1 MSNKEVSLEAV
12 LFRRPLTNVENL
24 PPKNEKPGND
34 RSTPPGHI
42 PATLGIGNWQHA
54 AYRSAPFGL
63 LSPNS
68 KPSLAR
74 QRDHSAC
81 RQTDSPLRVR
91 KRGERLKYS
100 SIYGD
105 VAPPCMHTSLHNL
118 GNAVLPPV
126 LSFTSATTLDSERN
140 LGVENEFD
148 MDNDLSGSTLLPEA
162 RGNTQNT
169 PPLQIPSKVARHK
182 SVSRRVLSRVK
193 EGIAVRSRS
202 SNGHKA
208 LDHDNSLMR
217 RLSGRRK
224 TGSEQQ
230 RQLQSFEISRDSIDT
245 DPDDESESLTPQR
258 SFTGSSIA
266 TDELMVSGV
275 TLTPTS
281 RYMNRSRKTSPRFAS
296 PSANQSS
303 PVTEPTPR
311 ASARGDGGPETYKKP
326 TVHYVSPY
334 IDMNILVDTD
344 AVDFGTSKNVW
355 VAVEATVRTREL
367 EPYSNNSTD
376 NTKWSKNSIDMIV
389 IICCETLK
397 EYASTTQQCIV
408 ELCSRLEHDGDR
420 LAVLL
425 ATSRQLNSCTI
436 SCTCA
441 QIHPL
446 QAPKVSALLERLGL
460 APSTARS
467 DLPNVVEDQPIQL
480 ALKDIAK
487 QGIRQNCIHSFVLS
501 KSPVYLAQAVQESMQ
516 WPSHTLKIGLQPS
529 ERPLAATHDVRTWS
543 LDIAGE
549 GEISTH
555 TLDNV
560 CRDIRHGC
568 QYGSIPSL
576 RLCYKAMDRARVVE
590 VVGDKATKGLVLG
603 QRCSLFIK
611 VCLPSIDTPPNA
623 AAEGDQD
630 SLFTELES
638 IVGTLE
644 TNFLHVEARY
654 RHTIFPTDNVVTV
667 RQICSM
673 RRPKTESRW
682 SLVTSAV
689 AGLSSE
695 RVDAKLARF
704 LITHY
709 SAAKALNAIAR
720 WELTKSPVV
729 QQLYDD
735 LQSSIAPAR
744 TNQASAAPGPV
755 VVVTDAAQTSTDR
768 SHGERTVTRTASATA
783 LTLHL
788 RQDHLPRSTSTSAMP
803 ASRLITAPER
813 TGAPSHVAL
822 DLRGSREGTPSDAND
837 TAHKLWQHLRRD
849 SLPID
854 KMLISMSGE
863 SLHQLEATDEDL
875 KALRETA
882 LANKRSIGAETLKA
896 CKWDDKQTHGTAPW
910 L

>member
-1 MSNKEVSLEAV
+1 MSNKEVSLEAI
-12 LFRRPLTNVENL
+12 LFRRPLTNDENL
-24 PPKNEKPGND
+24 PPKNEKPGDD

-140 LGVENEFD
+140 IVGEND
-148 MDNDLSGSTLLPEA
+148 LKLDNDLSGSTLLPEA
-162 RGNTQNT
+162 RGNTQST
-169 PPLQIPSKVARHK
+169 PPLASPPLQIPSKVARHK

-208 LDHDNSLMR
+208 LDNDNSLMR

-230 RQLQSFEISRDSIDT
+230 RQLQSFEISRESIDT
-245 DPDDESESLTPQR
+245 ETDDESESLTPQR

-275 TLTPTS
+275 TLTPPS
-281 RYMNRSRKTSPRFAS
+281 GYMNGSRQTSSRFAS
-296 PSANQSS
+296 PSVNRSS
-303 PVTEPTPR
+303 PVTEPTPK
-311 ASARGDGGPETYKKP
+311 ANARGAGEPENHTKP
-326 TVHYVSPY
+326 IVHHVSPY
-334 IDMNILVDTD
+334 IDVNILVDTD

-355 VAVEATVRTREL
+355 VAVEATVRTRQL
-367 EPYSNNSTD
+367 EHFSSNSTD
-376 NTKWSKNSIDMIV
+376 NTNWSKNSIDMIM

-408 ELCSRLEHDGDR
+408 ELCSRLEHDRDR

-460 APSTARS
+460 APSTAQS

-480 ALKDIAK
+480 ALRDIAK
-487 QGIRQNCIHSFVLS
+487 QGVRQSCVHSFVLS

-516 WPSHTLKIGLQPS
+516 WPSHTIKIGLQPA
-529 ERPLAATHDVRTWS
+529 ERSVAATHDVRTWS
-543 LDIAGE
+543 LELAGE

-560 CRDIRHGC
+560 CRDIRYGC
-568 QYGSIPSL
+568 QYGGIPSL

-590 VVGDKATKGLVLG
+590 VVGDKATKGLRLG

-623 AAEGDQD
+623 AAEGYQD

-654 RHTIFPTDNVVTV
+654 RHTIFPTDNVITV

-695 RVDAKLARF
+695 RVNAKLARF

-709 SAAKALNAIAR
+709 SAAKALNAISR

-735 LQSSIAPAR
+735 LQCCIAPAL

-755 VVVTDAAQTSTDR
+755 VVVTDAAQTGAES
-768 SHGERTVTRTASATA
+768 VTRTASTTA

-788 RQDHLPRSTSTSAMP
+788 RQDHLPRSTSTSAMT

-822 DLRGSREGTPSDAND
+822 KTGGSRESTPSDAND
-837 TAHKLWQHLRRD
+837 TAHILWQHLRRD

-854 KMLISMSGE
+854 KMLIAMSGE

-875 KALRETA
+875 KAIREKA
-882 LANKRSIGAETLKA
+882 LANKRSIGADTLKA